1 MRWYEIVNEHATAG
15 GTGASNI
22 ATVVGGKGGP
32 AKGSIGAG
40 FDPTGHHG
48 IYENPKAKKKT
59 KNPSGSPVI
68 KR

>member
-15 GTGASNI
+15 GTGASNV
-22 ATVVGGKGGP
+22 ATVVGGGKSGQG
-32 AKGSIGAG
+32 AIGAG
-40 FDPTGHHG
+40 FDPNGHHG

-59 KNPSGSPVI
+59 KNASRPSVI